1 VSSSSLNQE
10 KDYVNFGKK
19 VSEVLYQGS
28 APYRIPAFFKELIR
42 DLGKNSESKKVK
54 EILDAITTT
63 YNEKVKEEKDQE
75 KGGKNK
81 GGKAQLKSGKNIV
94 NHELEAD
101 IMGGEDEDYGE
112 EEYGE
117 EGEGGAVSKN
127 QQKKGKVRV

>member
-1 VSSSSLNQE
+1 
-10 KDYVNFGKK
+10 
-19 VSEVLYQGS
+19 
-28 APYRIPAFFKELIR
+28 LIR
-42 DLGKNSESKKVK
+42 DLGKNSESKKIK

-94 NHELEAD
+94 NQKLEAD
-101 IMGGEDEDYGE
+101 IMGGDDEDYGE